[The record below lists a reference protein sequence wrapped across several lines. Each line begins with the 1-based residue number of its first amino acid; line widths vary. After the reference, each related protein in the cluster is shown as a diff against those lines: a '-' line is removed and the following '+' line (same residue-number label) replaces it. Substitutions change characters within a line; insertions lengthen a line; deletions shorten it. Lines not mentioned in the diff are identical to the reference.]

1 MFITVFYSE
10 ASLLKIRS
18 TGDRVIFSSISRFC
32 LNCTRSTFVVSTVDL
47 SEMIEKGE
55 TKITLPIEMADT
67 EMHLI
72 DCIIKRSAFFEIIRK
87 RKKNIEKEFA
97 CLQKAGL
104 PEDMYEVG

>member
-1 MFITVFYSE
+1 
-10 ASLLKIRS
+10 
-18 TGDRVIFSSISRFC
+18 
-32 LNCTRSTFVVSTVDL
+32 
-47 SEMIEKGE
+47 
-55 TKITLPIEMADT
+55 MADT

-72 DCIIKRSAFFEIIRK
+72 DSIIKRSAFFEIIRK

>member
-1 MFITVFYSE
+1 
-10 ASLLKIRS
+10 
-18 TGDRVIFSSISRFC
+18 
-32 LNCTRSTFVVSTVDL
+32 
-47 SEMIEKGE
+47 MIEKGE